1 VIGDLVWHDLNGDGL
16 QTVSEPPLAGITVTL
31 YSTGTDSVTGATVAG
46 AVTGTAV
53 LTTVSQLDG
62 RYALTGVLPGRYLMT
77 FVAPAPFIPTRC
89 NAGNDETLDSDGCRL
104 AATTVGQTAPFT
116 VTAQQVQSDWD
127 AGFARPASISGRAYL
142 DLNQNNQADLG
153 EVPIADVV
161 IILQDSDTNLRVLR
175 TAFGWRGKSRALA
188 SAGREVAR
196 TVTGPD
202 GRYSFVNLT
211 PGRYQLVILTPSGF
225 TVTPPTQSLSWLIS
239 GELVSK
245 DIALTA
251 LPRTNLP
258 EGTEPRHQLY
268 LPLVQTE

>member
-1 VIGDLVWHDLNGDGL
+1 
-16 QTVSEPPLAGITVTL
+16 
-31 YSTGTDSVTGATVAG
+31 
-46 AVTGTAV
+46 
-53 LTTVSQLDG
+53 
-62 RYALTGVLPGRYLMT
+62 
-77 FVAPAPFIPTRC
+77 
-89 NAGNDETLDSDGCRL
+89 
-104 AATTVGQTAPFT
+104 
-116 VTAQQVQSDWD
+116 
-127 AGFARPASISGRAYL
+127 
-142 DLNQNNQADLG
+142 
-153 EVPIADVV
+153 VPIADVV

-251 LPRTNLP
+251 LPPTNLP